1 MKKTIIVA
9 LAAFSLVTANT
20 AVAGGGVAAY
30 GTYWDGENPGYGV
43 GAKYAMSLID
53 IIFADA
59 RAGYIMFDDAAD
71 TTMVPLEI
79 SFNLGLPGAITH
91 YAGVGLGY
99 YLIDNP
105 ILDDSSG
112 YFGQIGLEFTIIK
125 IGAMVELRYMD
136 LESNYFDDLSL
147 NAGLVFKF

>member
-1 MKKTIIVA
+1 MKKRIVVA
-9 LAAFSLVTANT
+9 LAGFCMIMANT
-20 AVAGGGVAAY
+20 AVGGSSVAAY
-30 GTYWDGENPGYGV
+30 GTYWDGENPGYGL
-43 GAKYAMSLID
+43 GAKYGMSLID

-59 RAGYIMFDDAAD
+59 RAGYILFDDAVD

-79 SFNLGLPGAITH
+79 SFNVGFPGPITP

-105 ILDDSSG
+105 VLDDSSG
-112 YFGQIGLEFTIIK
+112 YFGQIGLEFTIVK

-136 LESNYFDDLSL
+136 LESTYFDDLSL

>member
-1 MKKTIIVA
+1 MKRKIFIVLAVFA
-9 LAAFSLVTANT
+9 LVSANS
-20 AVAGGGVAAY
+20 AVGGGGVAAY
-30 GTYWDGENPGYGV
+30 GTYWDGENPGYGL
-43 GAKYAMSLID
+43 GAKYGMSLID

-59 RAGYIMFDDAAD
+59 RAGYITFDDAAD

-79 SFNLGLPGAITH
+79 SFNLGFPGAITP

-105 ILDDSSG
+105 VLDDSSG

-136 LESNYFDDLSL
+136 LEATYFDDLSL
-147 NAGLVFKF
+147 NAGLVFNF